1 MRQIIHVDMDAFFAA
16 VEQRDNP
23 TLRGKPV
30 IIGGDPRRRGVVS
43 TASYEARKF
52 GIHSAMPLREAY
64 ERCPHAVFL
73 PGDHAKYHIVALQIQ
88 EIFSNYTPLVEPVS
102 LDEAFLDVSGC
113 EQLFGDAVQ
122 IGSIIKERIAD
133 ELGLTA
139 SVGVAPN
146 KLLAKMASDL
156 EKPDGFVVI
165 TPDRVAEVLKDL
177 PVSRLWGVGKATEQ
191 ILAGLGVRTIG
202 ALAAL
207 PVQTLRR
214 LFGTNGEELHKLAQ
228 GIDNRPVEPFWEPK
242 SVGNEVTFEQDIS
255 EPESIRL
262 TLLQLSDHVA
272 WRLRQMGVAGQ
283 TVTVKLRDED
293 FHTITRSRSLPEVVD
308 TAETLY
314 GTAMELWM
322 KSGWLG
328 KRLRLIGVSVSHFGV
343 PGAVQMDLFT
353 ARPQRVVKQQEL
365 ERTLDMIRER
375 HGEPVIRRAS
385 LLRQEAPTKKPA
397 GDKRRKFPGPAG
409 DSAN

>member
-1 MRQIIHVDMDAFFAA
+1 MRIMKQIVHVDMDAFFAA

-23 TLRGKPV
+23 ALRGKPV
-30 IIGGDPRRRGVVS
+30 VIGGDPHRRGVVS

-73 PGDHAKYHIVALQIQ
+73 PGNHAKYHRVALQIQ
-88 EIFSNYTPLVEPVS
+88 GIFSNYTPLVEPVS

-122 IGSIIKERIAD
+122 IGMTIKKRIAG

-139 SVGVAPN
+139 SVGIAPN
-146 KLLAKMASDL
+146 KLLAKLASDL

-165 TPDRVAEVLKDL
+165 TREKAAEVLKDL

-191 ILAGLGVRTIG
+191 ILAGLGVKTIG

-207 PVQTLRR
+207 PVETLRR
-214 LFGTNGEELHKLAQ
+214 LFGTGGEELHRLAQ

-242 SVGNEVTFEQDIS
+242 SVGNEITFEKDIS
-255 EPESIRL
+255 NPEAIRL
-262 TLLQLSDHVA
+262 TLLQLSEHVA
-272 WRLRQMGVAGQ
+272 WRLRQAGVAGQ
-283 TVTVKLRDED
+283 TVTVKLRDEG
-293 FHTITRSRSLPEVVD
+293 FHTITRSRSLPESVD
-308 TAETLY
+308 TSETVY
-314 GTAMELWM
+314 RTAVELWRL
-322 KSGWLG
+322 SGWSG
-328 KRLRLIGVSVSHFGV
+328 KRLRLVGVSVSHLGA
-343 PGAVQMDLFT
+343 PGAVQMDLF
-353 ARPQRVVKQQEL
+353 AAGPQRTLKRQEL
-365 ERTLDMIRER
+365 ERTLDALRER

-385 LLRQEAPTKKPA
+385 LL
-397 GDKRRKFPGPAG
+397 PGTDARTPRDPKTG
-409 DSAN
+409 NDR